1 MQPYFFK
8 NMFIYLA
15 ALGLSCSVQAA
26 GNMWDLSSQLG
37 IKPMSPALEGGLL
50 TTGPPGKS
58 PDAIL

>member
-1 MQPYFFK
+1 
-8 NMFIYLA
+8 MFIYLA

-37 IKPMSPALEGGLL
+37 IKPISPALEGGLL